1 VEIGEILRAARN
13 AAGLSLAEMAG
24 RTNFGRTHLGNVETG
39 ARTATP
45 AVIAA
50 YERALG
56 DHLNRRT
63 FLSVAAGVATQAMMA
78 GEIFSSIAASDPGP
92 LATVQT
98 THATD
103 LVIASH
109 VDPAARKRLRTW
121 MTNGSDPVLRVN
133 AAGIMAKLSD
143 QETAGA
149 VATVL
154 THDPEVRARYLTAV
168 AARVGDLDWD
178 QAARLVGDP
187 YSLPAAGVRAFA
199 RKLSRETLNAR
210 DAGARWCSAVLL
222 RDLSPRLV

>member
-1 VEIGEILRAARN
+1 
-13 AAGLSLAEMAG
+13 
-24 RTNFGRTHLGNVETG
+24 
-39 ARTATP
+39 
-45 AVIAA
+45 
-50 YERALG
+50 
-56 DHLNRRT
+56 
-63 FLSVAAGVATQAMMA
+63 
-78 GEIFSSIAASDPGP
+78 
-92 LATVQT
+92 
-98 THATD
+98 
-103 LVIASH
+103 
-109 VDPAARKRLRTW
+109 
-121 MTNGSDPVLRVN
+121 
-133 AAGIMAKLSD
+133 MAKLSD